1 MRPSCWFRLLACA
14 ALVGASCGN
23 ERDEERG
30 PSATTPTGTELVVTA
45 ADAPQRGY
53 SDDGPYRFRDATR
66 AAGLAG
72 FTQVNG
78 SAEKRYLVE
87 SVGGGCALFDADQ
100 DGDLD
105 AYLTN
110 GGRLRQAEEAN
121 PSDALF
127 LNDGRGRFEDGSRAA
142 GIDERRW
149 TNGVRVCD
157 LDGDGWSDLYLT
169 NFGRNTLYLADGRG
183 GFVDKTEATGLA
195 DRSWSTGASFLDFDR
210 DGDLDLQVTNYVV
223 FREEDL
229 RDPRT
234 EEYKG
239 LVVLRGP
246 RGLEG
251 APDHFYVN
259 QGGLAFVEKSDELG
273 LEETG
278 YGFQSVAFD
287 FDLDGWLDLYVAN
300 DMGAN
305 ALWHNLAGQRFEDLG
320 LRRGVAF
327 SLSGK
332 PQAGMGVALGD
343 FDGDLQADLYVTNFA
358 DDYATLYR
366 GESGGFFLDVTQ
378 SLGLAAPTLDKLGWG
393 TGFVDFDL
401 DGDEELY
408 AVNGHVYPQ
417 VDERRVGSEY
427 RQPAQLF
434 EFVSGRFREP
444 PGRGGLAFQTKSA
457 ARGSATGDVDG
468 DGDLDLLIENIDGPP
483 RLLLNESVHGG
494 SVEVL
499 LVGAGAN
506 RDALGA
512 RVVGRVGER
521 RMLRLVGA
529 ATGFLSSSDRVLVFG
544 LGAGAGLE
552 ELEVT
557 WPSGRIE
564 RFQNCPAGARL
575 SIVEDPDGSPARVSI
590 AQRN

>member
-1 MRPSCWFRLLACA
+1 MAGGRIEVTLLACV
-14 ALVGASCGN
+14 ALVGTSCGD
-23 ERDEERG
+23 ERPEERR
-30 PSATTPTGTELVVTA
+30 SAAGVVA
-45 ADAPQRGY
+45 AAERAEHGD
-53 SDDGPYRFRDATR
+53 SEEGPYRFRDATI

-72 FTQVNG
+72 FVQANG
-78 SAEKRYLVE
+78 SREKRYLVE

-110 GGRLRQAEEAN
+110 AGLLRQAEEEN
-121 PSDALF
+121 PSDALY
-127 LNDGRGRFEDGSRAA
+127 LNDGRGHFTDGSRAA

-157 LDGDGWSDLYLT
+157 LDGDGWGDLYLT
-169 NFGRNTLYLADGRG
+169 NFGRNTLYLADGHG
-183 GFVDKTEATGLA
+183 GFVDRTEAAGLA
-195 DRSWSTGASFLDFDR
+195 ERSWSTGAAFLDFDR
-210 DGDLDLQVTNYVV
+210 DGDLDLHVTNYVV
-223 FREEDL
+223 MREEDL
-229 RDPRT
+229 REART

-246 RGLEG
+246 RGLEA

-259 QGGLAFVEKSDELG
+259 QGGLAFLEQSRELG
-273 LEETG
+273 LAEAG
-278 YGFQSVAFD
+278 YGFQNVAFD
-287 FDLDGWLDLYVAN
+287 FDVDGWLDLFVAN
-300 DMGAN
+300 DMLAN
-305 ALWHNLAGQRFEDLG
+305 ALWHNVEGRRFEDLA

-327 SLSGK
+327 SLAGK

-358 DDYATLYR
+358 DDYSTLYR

-378 SLGLAAPTLDKLGWG
+378 SLGLAAPTMDKLGWS

-434 EFVSGRFREP
+434 EFDAGRFREP
-444 PGRGGLAFQTKSA
+444 AGRGGLAFQAKGS

-468 DGDLDLLIENIDGPP
+468 DGDVDLLIENIDGPP
-483 RLLLNESVHGG
+483 RLLLNESPRGG

-506 RDALGA
+506 RDAIGA

-544 LGAGAGLE
+544 LGSNAGLE
-552 ELEVT
+552 ELEIT

-564 RFQNCPAGARL
+564 RFQSCPAGARL
-575 SIVEDPDGSPARVSI
+575 SIAEDPDGSPARVSI